1 VFRLATGADDVG
13 LMLTSDYVRV
23 ARGACAALPNAAAAA
38 AVEAFLTRVLPA
50 CTELTVDRR
59 ALLALLPG
67 GGAGEG
73 GGGAGAEADAAAAAA
88 DALMANGLLARH
100 ASGGEA
106 LAFSVPALGAVIA
119 GVVAGRRELVA
130 LVSKRKYREVL
141 ERDLLGGGRRPP
153 VRLRG
158 SPLGAEFHV
167 RDAWGMGALL
177 RRDGPS
183 GPLLRV
189 PPRGA

>member
-1 VFRLATGADDVG
+1 MFRLATGADDVG

-67 GGAGEG
+67 GAGEG
-73 GGGAGAEADAAAAAA
+73 GGDAAAAAA
-88 DALMANGLLARH
+88 DAQLSALMARGLLARH

-141 ERDLLGGGRRPP
+141 EKDLLGGGRRPP